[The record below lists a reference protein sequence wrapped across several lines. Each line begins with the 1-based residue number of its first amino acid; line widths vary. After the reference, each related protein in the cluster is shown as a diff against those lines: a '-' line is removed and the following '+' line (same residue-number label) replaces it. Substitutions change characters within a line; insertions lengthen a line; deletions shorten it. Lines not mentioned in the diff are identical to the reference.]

1 MEPKLVKTKL
11 EPGLQSRMPDF
22 TKEEP
27 WRIFRIMAEFVEAFE
42 EMSKQGPLV
51 TIFGSA
57 RTSPSDKY
65 YMDAERLGKL
75 LSDRGYGILTGGG
88 PGIMEAGN
96 KGAYEAG
103 GISVGLNI
111 KLPMEQK
118 PNPFQ
123 TTGVDF
129 RYFFIRKVCFLKYS
143 VAAVVYP
150 GGYGTIDEFSE
161 AITLIQTDKV
171 NKIPVVLVGK
181 EFWSPLVKWFE
192 DTLLRDKKISSPDL
206 ELFKLVDSADEAF
219 AYITECHSKCG
230 MVNTIKDV

>member
-1 MEPKLVKTKL
+1 MEPKLVKTKQSPL
-11 EPGLQSRMPDF
+11 LQSTLPDF

-57 RTSPSDKY
+57 RTSPKDKY
-65 YMDAERLGKL
+65 YQDATQLAKL
-75 LSDRGYGILTGGG
+75 LVDDGYGILTGGG

-123 TTGVDF
+123 TAGIDF

-143 VAAVVYP
+143 VAVVAYP

-171 NKIPVVLVGK
+171 NKIPVVLVGRK
-181 EFWSPLVKWFE
+181 FWTPFIDWFRE
-192 DTLLRDKKISSPDL
+192 TLLLDDKISKKDL
-206 ELFKLVDSADEAF
+206 DLFKLVDSAQEARDF
-219 AYITECHSKCG
+219 IIECHKKG
-230 MVNTIKDV
+230 IVNTIKNV

>member
-1 MEPKLVKTKL
+1 MEPRLVKTKQSPL
-11 EPGLQSRMPDF
+11 LQSTLPDF

-27 WRIFRIMAEFVEAFE
+27 WRIFRIMAEFVEAFD

-57 RTSPSDKY
+57 RTPPTDKY
-65 YMDAERLGKL
+65 YKDAEQLAKIL
-75 LSDRGYGILTGGG
+75 VDRGYGILTGGG

-111 KLPMEQK
+111 ELPMEQK

-143 VAAVVYP
+143 VAVVAYP
-150 GGYGTIDEFSE
+150 GGFGTIDEFSE

-171 NKIPVVLVGK
+171 NKIPVVLVGTQ
-181 EFWSPLVKWFE
+181 FWTPFIDWFKQ
-192 DTLLRDKKISSPDL
+192 TLLLDNKISEKDL
-206 ELFKLVDSADEAF
+206 DLFKLVDSAQEAHD
-219 AYITECHSKCG
+219 YIIECHSKG

>member
-1 MEPKLVKTKL
+1 MEPKLVKTKQSPL
-11 EPGLQSRMPDF
+11 LQCTLPDF

-57 RTSPSDKY
+57 RTSPEDKY
-65 YMDAERLGKL
+65 YKDAAELARLL
-75 LSDRGYGILTGGG
+75 VERGYGILTGGG

-123 TTGVDF
+123 TSGIDF

-143 VAAVVYP
+143 VAVVAYP

-181 EFWSPLVKWFE
+181 KFWTPFIDWFKE
-192 DTLLRDKKISSPDL
+192 TLLLDNKIAEKDL
-206 ELFKLVDSADEAF
+206 SLFKLVDSAQEAHD
-219 AYITECHSKCG
+219 YIIECHKQG
-230 MVNTIKDV
+230 IVNTIKDV